1 MRFAGQGA
9 CRAPF
14 HALCGDAGM
23 SRSVSCDDGAGRQP
37 EPMKTMSDTTYDAL
51 PYEDLAFFHTHPANL
66 AAVAMLCGLRA
77 PPIERCSVLELGC
90 GAGFNL
96 IAMSASLPGA
106 RLVGIDFSRR
116 QIEAG
121 RELAARAGAANVDL
135 RVGDVAAL
143 DDSLGRFDYVIAH
156 GLLSWVPAAVREAV
170 FRACSR
176 HLQPDGIA
184 YLSYNTYPG
193 WHLRSVLL
201 DALRFHAGSGGTPLE
216 RVHRAR
222 AALARMAGDL
232 PEADASYARFLRSEI
247 ESLRDDADA
256 YVFHEFLEADNHPL
270 HFAEFC
276 AQAAANGLRY
286 VAEARY
292 GNSAAAQRGDMRR
305 KLDAVSTEPLRQEQY
320 HDLLRNRRF
329 RQSLLCHADRMVLA
343 RPPQEA
349 LDGLTI
355 IGQVERLPAEANGVR
370 PFRLHD
376 GSTVRDANPLFAAI
390 LARLAQAW
398 PRPLGVREL
407 ADAVDADLAGVA
419 MPPGATRHAVV
430 LEGVI
435 IGYGWGWWHLLA
447 RTPAAA
453 LVPGERPRALELVRL
468 GSDRPQAAV
477 NLLHMPVDL
486 DAVQRAVVARLD
498 GRTPLEEIA
507 QALEMTTESVGAVVD
522 GLAASYLLHAR

>member
-1 MRFAGQGA
+1 
-9 CRAPF
+9 
-14 HALCGDAGM
+14 
-23 SRSVSCDDGAGRQP
+23 
-37 EPMKTMSDTTYDAL
+37 MSDTTYDAL

-116 QIEAG
+116 QMEAG
-121 RELAARAGAANVDL
+121 RALAARAGTANVEL

-156 GLLSWVPAAVREAV
+156 GLLSWVPAGVREAI

-201 DALRFHAGSGGTPLE
+201 DALRFHAGSEGTPLE

-222 AALARMAGDL
+222 AALARMTGDL
-232 PEADASYARFLRSEI
+232 PEADAAYARFLLSEI
-247 ESLRDDADA
+247 ESLREDADA

-270 HFAEFC
+270 HFAEFS
-276 AQAAANGLRY
+276 AQAAASGLRY

-292 GNSAAAQRGDMRR
+292 GTSAAAQRGDMRR
-305 KLDAVSTEPLRQEQY
+305 KLDAVSPDPLRQEQY
-320 HDLLRNRRF
+320 HDLLRNRYF
-329 RQSLLCHADRMVLA
+329 RQSLLCHADRMLVA
-343 RPPQEA
+343 RPPQDA

-398 PRPLGVREL
+398 PQPLGVREL

-447 RTPAAA
+447 RAPAAA
-453 LVPGERPRALELVRL
+453 LVPGERPRAAALARVTAQ
-468 GSDRPQAAV
+468 GSPSAT
-477 NLLHMPVDL
+477 NLLHLPVEL
-486 DAVQRAVVARLD
+486 DAAQQAVLPHLD
-498 GRTPLEEIA
+498 GTATIDELAGALAMPRAAVETAVQGIA
-507 QALEMTTESVGAVVD
+507 AAWLLVD
-522 GLAASYLLHAR
+522 G